1 MQGPCGKTIFDIVI
15 PSSLWMAAEQ
25 LGSGILHH
33 MFSLFLSPYLNC
45 APSSGILTT
54 SSFEKLSLWQ
64 R

>member
-1 MQGPCGKTIFDIVI
+1 MGKRYLTSLSI
-15 PSSLWMAAEQ
+15 PLSSWVAAEQ

-33 MFSLFLSPYLNC
+33 MFSLSPYLNC